1 MKTKLKSV
9 VLLLLLTLS
18 FSCSNNIEGEY
29 NCCNN
34 NIILPK
40 ESIQFS
46 SESNSVTINTKGK
59 DWLLNSI
66 NLNGKRLDI
75 SNIDFTAKQYKITE
89 SEFTLERKNAN
100 EIFIVMNKNA
110 SGKERE
116 LKVLL
121 QYFGIL
127 GYININQLAT
137 E

>member
-9 VLLLLLTLS
+9 AFLLFLALS
-18 FSCSNNIEGEY
+18 ISCSNNIEDEY

-34 NIILPK
+34 NILLPK
-40 ESIQFS
+40 ENIQFS

-59 DWLLNSI
+59 DWILNSI
-66 NLNGKRLDI
+66 NLNGRRLDI
-75 SNIDFTAKQYKITE
+75 SNIDFTTKQYKIIK
-89 SEFTLERKNAN
+89 SDFTFERKNAN
-100 EIFIVMNKNA
+100 EIFIVMHKNT

-116 LKVLL
+116 LKILL
-121 QYFGIL
+121 QYFGIH